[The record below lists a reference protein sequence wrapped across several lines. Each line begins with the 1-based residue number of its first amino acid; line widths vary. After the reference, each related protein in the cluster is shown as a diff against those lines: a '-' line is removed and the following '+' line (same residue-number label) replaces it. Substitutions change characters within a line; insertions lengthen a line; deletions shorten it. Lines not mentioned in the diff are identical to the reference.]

1 LFSSEGAE
9 RTGVF
14 ALMEEG
20 WNVIDAVN
28 KIMGDTKT
36 RRTEWMKRFLQMCTE
51 HDGLSGQE
59 IVKELKE
66 LIK

>member
-1 LFSSEGAE
+1 
-9 RTGVF
+9 
-14 ALMEEG
+14 MEEG